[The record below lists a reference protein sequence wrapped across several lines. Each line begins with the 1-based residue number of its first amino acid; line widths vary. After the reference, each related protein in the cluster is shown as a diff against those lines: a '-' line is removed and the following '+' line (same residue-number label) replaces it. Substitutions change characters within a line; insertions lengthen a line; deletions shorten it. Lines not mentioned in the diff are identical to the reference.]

1 MDKINKVLSVYIYPI
16 MGLFGVFASTF
27 SSDFT
32 LFGFP
37 AFYFAWLFVIA
48 LRIVVGVRFTVLEV
62 VSQFSLLF
70 LLYFSLFPAISDASL
85 YYNAYFFA
93 VLYINVLFFI
103 PFLLKRKV
111 TTYLC
116 FYILTAFSILAMAS
130 ILSGAVRS
138 YILFGPNVLYRIY
151 AFLFFLM
158 LTTHAFHSKRKI
170 YQSPMM
176 IVAFFS
182 LLIAMVATG
191 SRGAVAVFLLMIVI
205 IVLNFSFFFKKSSLD
220 YLILGTGI
228 LFFTVL
234 IILNYDLLSVIFS
247 RLIFFDL
254 TNASELER
262 IGFYQNSR
270 NFIFEEQGVNLLL
283 GVGQENKYFSFYP
296 HNIYIE
302 SMVYGGFN
310 MLFISVL
317 TSIVMLWSTTF
328 SNDKYLRSICFIFIG
343 VYFGSLVSGSLLYNF
358 PVFSVG
364 WTALCLSIS
373 KLIPQVPE
381 LENNLKKVFRH

>member
-1 MDKINKVLSVYIYPI
+1 MEKINKILSVYIYPI
-16 MGLFGVFASTF
+16 LGFFGVFASTF

-37 AFYFAWLFVIA
+37 AFYLTWLFVVV
-48 LRIVVGVRFTVLEV
+48 LRILVGVRFTVLEI

-70 LLYFSLFPAISDASL
+70 LLYFSLYPAIHDANL
-85 YYNAYFFA
+85 YYNAYIFA

-111 TTYLC
+111 TNYLC
-116 FYILTAFSILAMAS
+116 FYILTAFSIFALAS

-138 YILFGPNVLYRIY
+138 FILFGPNVLYRIY
-151 AFLFFLM
+151 AFLFFMM
-158 LTTHAFHSKRKI
+158 LTTYVFHSKKKI
-170 YQSPMM
+170 YQSPM
-176 IVAFFS
+176 IISAFLA
-182 LLIAMVATG
+182 LLIAMAATG
-191 SRGAVAVFLLMIVI
+191 SRGAVAVFLLMIII

-220 YLILGTGI
+220 YLILVTGI
-228 LFFTVL
+228 SFFAVL

-310 MLFISVL
+310 LLYISVL
-317 TSIVMLWSTTF
+317 TSMAMLWSTTF

-373 KLIPQVPE
+373 KLISQVPE
-381 LENNLKKVFRH
+381 LEHNLKKVFRH